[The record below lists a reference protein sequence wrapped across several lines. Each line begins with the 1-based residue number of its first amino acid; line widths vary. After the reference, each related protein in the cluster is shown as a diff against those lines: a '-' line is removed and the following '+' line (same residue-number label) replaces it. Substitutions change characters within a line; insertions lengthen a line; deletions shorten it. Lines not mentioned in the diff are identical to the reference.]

1 MALNKEGCLNVE
13 GTVVM
18 PQLPL
23 GIVTIGTITKT
34 ETTTSVLF
42 TYSDT
47 DQTGFEYR
55 INNGISTSGA
65 NPISLTGLTGGTS
78 YSVEV
83 RAINTTGSGNWSTV
97 SSFTTD
103 EAAIVP
109 VVPQGIITI
118 GTIVVTE
125 TGASVP
131 FTYDNTDQTS
141 FEHQVDGGSI
151 VAGTTPISITSLTA
165 STAYTVRA
173 RAINATGSGNWS
185 VVSSFTTTS
194 TVIIPTSL
202 NFGIDIDQIEIE
214 MLTPIYTIENL
225 H

>member
-1 MALNKEGCLNVE
+1 MALNIEGGLNVE
-13 GTVVM
+13 GAAAI
-18 PQLPL
+18 PQAPL
-23 GIVTIGTITKT
+23 GTVTIGTVVVG
-34 ETTTSVLF
+34 ETTATIPF

-47 DQTGFEYR
+47 DQTDFEYR
-55 INNGISTSGA
+55 VNSGTAISTT
-65 NPISLTGLTGGTS
+65 NPISLTGLVAGTA
-78 YSVEV
+78 YTVEV
-83 RAINTTGSGNWSTV
+83 RAVNATGSGAWSAV
-97 SSFTTD
+97 SNFTTD
-103 EAAIVP
+103 AVVVAP
-109 VVPQGIITI
+109 TVPQGIVTI
-118 GTIVVTE
+118 GLVAVTE
-125 TGASVP
+125 TTATVT
-131 FTYDNTDQTS
+131 FTYDDTDQDS
-141 FEHQVDGGSI
+141 FEYQIDSGAI
-151 VAGTTPISITSLTA
+151 TAGTTPISITSLTA